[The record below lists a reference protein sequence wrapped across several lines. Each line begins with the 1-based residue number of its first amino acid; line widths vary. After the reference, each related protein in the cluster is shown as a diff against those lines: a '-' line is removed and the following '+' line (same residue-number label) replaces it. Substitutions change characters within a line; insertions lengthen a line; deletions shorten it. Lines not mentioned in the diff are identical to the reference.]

1 MKKYNFLNTAPLI
14 VRLKFT
20 QKCKI
25 SKNLGEPHLLK
36 AQRVNNLG
44 NIAHSLILSD
54 RKSLVKPSFINIDF
68 GSDSLIADLKRKDVF

>member
-14 VRLKFT
+14 VRLKFA

-36 AQRVNNLG
+36 AQQVN
-44 NIAHSLILSD
+44 SQP
-54 RKSLVKPSFINIDF
+54 K
-68 GSDSLIADLKRKDVF
+68 